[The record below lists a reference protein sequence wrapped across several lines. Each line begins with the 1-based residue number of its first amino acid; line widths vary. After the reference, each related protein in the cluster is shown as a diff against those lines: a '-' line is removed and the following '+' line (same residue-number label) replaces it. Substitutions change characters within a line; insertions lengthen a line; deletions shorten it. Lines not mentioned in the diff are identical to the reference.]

1 MRESSRLRRINLGVL
16 RVGIKPLIGRGE
28 LGDGRIDAI
37 FGNLWRAG
45 ANDSFMVS
53 AIDDE

>member
-1 MRESSRLRRINLGVL
+1 M
-16 RVGIKPLIGRGE
+16 KALIGGGE
-28 LGDGRIDAI
+28 LGDGRVDAI

>member
-1 MRESSRLRRINLGVL
+1 M
-16 RVGIKPLIGRGE
+16 KPLIRCGE
-28 LGDGRIDAI
+28 LGVGRVDAI